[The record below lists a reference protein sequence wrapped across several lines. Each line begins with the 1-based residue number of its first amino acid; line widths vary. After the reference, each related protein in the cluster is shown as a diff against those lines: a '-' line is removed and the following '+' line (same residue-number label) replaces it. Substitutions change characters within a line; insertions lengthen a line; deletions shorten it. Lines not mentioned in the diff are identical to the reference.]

1 VNKGLGGDI
10 RASFLMEFYMGI
22 NTLSF
27 LYRLFRAILPPIIFR
42 PIVNFFDKNK
52 AQLFDGADNAV
63 LFKKLIATCDIYAE
77 YGCGLSTQYVLD
89 NSAIPVESIDSSN
102 EWVEIVKTRSKNS
115 KRLHIHY
122 ANVGVVGDWGR
133 PISYQKRSNFQEYT
147 DWIWEQ
153 NITPDTVLIDG
164 RFRVACF
171 LTCLLKAPKGTKII
185 FDDYTNRPEYHLV
198 EEFLPVRETCG
209 RQALFIIDTS
219 IEAQDIEISNLLE
232 KFRYVMD

>member
-1 VNKGLGGDI
+1 MTTQIGNNK
-10 RASFLMEFYMGI
+10 SP
-22 NTLSF
+22 F
-27 LYRLFRAILPPIIFR
+27 LYRLFRAFTPPIIFNFFTNLIR
-42 PIVNFFDKNK
+42 KHYAILFDSEDNSILFRKYIVNSKVY
-52 AQLFDGADNAV
+52 G
-63 LFKKLIATCDIYAE
+63 E

-89 NSAIPVESIDSSN
+89 NTTIPVLSIDSSN
-102 EWVEIVKTRSKNS
+102 EWVEIVKTRSTNAQ
-115 KRLHIHY
+115 RLNINC
-122 ANVGVVGDWGR
+122 ANVGAVGDWGR

-153 NITPDTVLIDG
+153 SITPDTVLIDG

-198 EEFLPVRETCG
+198 EDFLAVKETCG
-209 RQALFIIDTS
+209 RQALFIIDTQ
-219 IEAQDIEISNLLE
+219 IEDQAKISNLLE